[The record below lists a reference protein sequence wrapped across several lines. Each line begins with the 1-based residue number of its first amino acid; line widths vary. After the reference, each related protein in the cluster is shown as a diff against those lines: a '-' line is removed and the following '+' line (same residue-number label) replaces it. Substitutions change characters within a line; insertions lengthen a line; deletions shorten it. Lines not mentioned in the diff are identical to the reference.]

1 MQPAGLRVKK
11 PTRVRPQF
19 CVYHV
24 LLIFIRVNKVG
35 SNPTD
40 PK

>member
-1 MQPAGLRVKK
+1 MQPAGLRVKNQ
-11 PTRVRPQF
+11 PGFAPVL
-19 CVYHV
+19 CLHV